1 MEKLRQ
7 FINNTNRILAE
18 ICGWLLCAIMVFLCF
33 DIISR
38 GLKEPVQ
45 GVTVVA
51 VFVMII
57 VIFLGLGQCEK
68 YERHIKVNAVFERLP
83 KKAQNYLSVFNY
95 VIQTVVIAIIT
106 VAVAQNVIYSITKHE
121 AVPGWVHLPL
131 WPTKLILF
139 IGLVFYWLQILVN
152 LADKIKK
159 VKLHGK
165 E

>member
-1 MEKLRQ
+1 MEKIRH

-18 ICGWLLCAIMVFLCF
+18 ICGWLLCAIMAFLCF

-38 GLKEPVQ
+38 GIKEPVQ

-57 VIFLGLGQCEK
+57 VIYLGLGQCEK

-83 KKAQNYLSVFNY
+83 PRMQDYISVFNY
-95 VIQTVVIAIIT
+95 LIQTVVIAIVT
-106 VAVAQNVIYSITKHE
+106 VAVAQNVVYSIKKHE
-121 AVPGWVHLPL
+121 AVPGWVHLPI

-139 IGLVFYWLQILVN
+139 LGLLFYWLQILVN
-152 LADKIKK
+152 LTDKIKK
-159 VKLHGK
+159 LKHYGK
-165 E
+165 G